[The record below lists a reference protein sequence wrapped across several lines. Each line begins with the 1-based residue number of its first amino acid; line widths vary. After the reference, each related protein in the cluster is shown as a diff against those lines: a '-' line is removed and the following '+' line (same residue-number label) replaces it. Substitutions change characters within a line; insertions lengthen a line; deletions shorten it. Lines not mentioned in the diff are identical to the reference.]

1 LAKTDGKAAK
11 RAAKRTTVRRRG
23 AAAASRLA
31 RRAPARDRAAA
42 ARGGLPAGG
51 LIVGSVARCDAA
63 GVWVQLPGGAGPVLA
78 RAMLPAGALPVRLA
92 PRPGQEVVLMLEPGA
107 ARPPVLLGL
116 LQPLGAEPGAPAA
129 AESVRAQIDGRLEL
143 DARDE
148 IVLRCGE
155 ATIVLRANGRV
166 VVRGATVETRARGV
180 NRIKGGSVS
189 IN

>member
-1 LAKTDGKAAK
+1 LAKTDGKAA
-11 RAAKRTTVRRRG
+11 RPTAKRVTMRRRAQ
-23 AAAASRLA
+23 AAPSRLA
-31 RRAPARDRAAA
+31 RRAPARERAAP
-42 ARGGLPAGG
+42 GGLV
-51 LIVGSVARCDAA
+51 IGSVARCDDA
-63 GVWVQLPGGAGPVLA
+63 GVWVAVPGGAGPVLA

-92 PRPGQEVVLMLEPGA
+92 PRPGQPVVLLLDPAAGGA
-107 ARPPVLLGL
+107 PVLLGL
-116 LQPLGAEPGAPAA
+116 LQPLGAEATAPAVG
-129 AESVRAQIDGRLEL
+129 EGVRARIDGRLEL

-166 VVRGATVETRARGV
+166 VVRGAYVETRARGT

>member
-11 RAAKRTTVRRRG
+11 RAGKRVTIRRR
-23 AAAASRLA
+23 AQAAASRLA
-31 RRAPARDRAAA
+31 RRAPPRAGAPAA
-42 ARGGLPAGG
+42 VGGLT
-51 LIVGSVARCDAA
+51 VGKVARCDQA
-63 GVWVQLPGGAGPVLA
+63 GVWVELPGGAAPVLA
-78 RAMLPAGALPVRLA
+78 RAMQPAGALPVRLQ
-92 PRPGQEVVLMLEPGA
+92 PRPGQEVVLMVAPDAGSA
-107 ARPPVLLGL
+107 PVLLGL